1 MMLNHYSFFIVDEI
15 MNEDILEYRWNP
27 ATITVFFIGNAYTTE
42 SVKLWE
48 KQYKMAIDYVQFL
61 STTE

>member
-42 SVKLWE
+42 SVKL
-48 KQYKMAIDYVQFL
+48 
-61 STTE
+61 